1 MARGCAEPEWPEA
14 GRKGSADWQEAGRKV
29 EPAPCRR
36 HERVMGGE
44 RRPDGLWGQR
54 VGDLVRTRMERWTSD
69 PEGAADQRL
78 GGKAGL
84 RSSAL

>member
-1 MARGCAEPEWPEA
+1 
-14 GRKGSADWQEAGRKV
+14 
-29 EPAPCRR
+29 
-36 HERVMGGE
+36 
-44 RRPDGLWGQR
+44 
-54 VGDLVRTRMERWTSD
+54 MERWTSD